1 MPPRNRALDVFRGA
15 TVALMILVNNPGS
28 WAALYPPLAHAPWHG
43 CTPTDLVFPFFLF
56 AVGNALALVMPGLRA
71 AGAAVFWPRVAK
83 RTLLIFA
90 IGLLLNAAPFV
101 RWDAAGELVL
111 RDWNTLRLMGVLQ
124 RIALCFGLAAII
136 VWFSS
141 RRGALWAAA
150 ALLLGYW
157 AACEALGAPG
167 DVYSLQGWF
176 GTAVDRALLGAAH
189 LYKGEGQAF
198 DPEGLAS
205 TAPAVA
211 QVLLGCWVGQMVV
224 GQMVVGQ
231 MVVGQMVV
239 GQKVVGSPAREGQAN
254 PALLVRLFAWGCV
267 LLVLAD
273 LWQLQL
279 PLNKKIW
286 TSSYV
291 LHTTGL
297 AMLALALCMH
307 ALHAL
312 KEPAAGAGQRAA
324 SRPAGV
330 ARAALETVARFFEV
344 FGRNP
349 LFIFVLSGLVPR
361 FLGLLRWPAGV
372 DAQGQPLWT
381 TPLPWLYQH
390 AFAPLGQQFTTDP
403 RLGSLFY
410 AVAHLLPYAA
420 LAWWMDR
427 RRIYLRV

>member
-1 MPPRNRALDVFRGA
+1 MSTRLRALDVFRGA

-43 CTPTDLVFPFFLF
+43 CAPTDLVFPFFLF
-56 AVGNALALVMPGLRA
+56 AVGNALALVLPGLRA
-71 AGAAVFWPRVAK
+71 GGAAVFWPRVIK

-101 RWDAAGELVL
+101 RWDAAGDLVP
-111 RDWNTLRLMGVLQ
+111 RDWNALRLMGVLQ
-124 RIALCFGLAAII
+124 RIALCFGAAAAI
-136 VWFSS
+136 VWWVG
-141 RRGALWAAA
+141 RRGARGPLLAAA

-157 AACEALGAPG
+157 AACETLGAPG

-176 GTAVDRALLGAAH
+176 GTDIDRSVLGAAH
-189 LYKGEGQAF
+189 LYKGEGVPF

-211 QVLLGCWVGQMVV
+211 QVLLGWWAGQMVLTA
-224 GQMVVGQ
+224 QT
-231 MVVGQMVV
+231 
-239 GQKVVGSPAREGQAN
+239 
-254 PALLVRLFAWGCV
+254 ALNQHRTATATPLRPLLFRFIAGGAAM
-267 LLVLAD
+267 LLLAS
-273 LWQLQL
+273 LWQLQM

-291 LHTTGL
+291 LFTTGL
-297 AMLALALCMH
+297 ALWVLALCMAWLQPAAVFG
-307 ALHAL
+307 ALGGDGADSSVG
-312 KEPAAGAGQRAA
+312 PIGTAGAGRCLGE
-324 SRPAGV
+324 P
-330 ARAALETVARFFEV
+330 VARFFEV

-361 FLGLLRWPAGV
+361 VLALLRWPAGV
-372 DAQGQPLWT
+372 GDQGQTLWT
-381 TPLPWLYQH
+381 TPLPWLYQQV
-390 AFAPLGQQFTTDP
+390 FAPLGSVFTTDP
-403 RLGSLFY
+403 RLGSLLF

-427 RRIYLRV
+427 RGIHVRV

>member
-1 MPPRNRALDVFRGA
+1 MSTRFRSLDVFRGA
-15 TVALMILVNNPGS
+15 TVALMILVNNPGN
-28 WAALYPPLAHAPWHG
+28 WNALYPPLAHAPWHG

-56 AVGNALALVMPGLRA
+56 AVGNALALVMPGLQA
-71 AGAAVFWPRVAK
+71 AGAGVFWPRIIK

-111 RDWNTLRLMGVLQ
+111 RDGTTLRLMGVLQ
-124 RIALCFGLAAII
+124 RIALCFGAAAAI
-136 VWFSS
+136 VWWGG

-150 ALLLGYW
+150 TLLLGYW
-157 AACEALGAPG
+157 AACETLGAPG

-176 GTAVDRALLGAAH
+176 GTSIDRALLSGQH
-189 LYKGEGQAF
+189 LYQGEGQAF

-211 QVLLGCWVGQMVV
+211 QVLLGWWVGQMVRDAAAKSA
-224 GQMVVGQ
+224 GI
-231 MVVGQMVV
+231 
-239 GQKVVGSPAREGQAN
+239 N
-254 PALLVRLFAWGCV
+254 TALLSRLFVWGSV
-267 LLVLAD
+267 LLVLAYA
-273 LWQLQL
+273 WQLQM

-291 LHTTGL
+291 LHSSGL
-297 AMLALALCMH
+297 AMMALALCMR
-307 ALHAL
+307 AL
-312 KEPAAGAGQRAA
+312 EGRAGRPGS
-324 SRPAGV
+324 SRVTAPAGV
-330 ARAALETVARFFEV
+330 VEALLESTARFLQV

-361 FLGLLRWPAGV
+361 VLGLLRWQVGV
-372 DAQGQPLWT
+372 GEQGQPLWT

-390 AFAPLGQQFTTDP
+390 VFTPLGQLLSTDP
-403 RLGSLFY
+403 RLGSLLY

-427 RRIYLRV
+427 RGVYVRV